1 MATIELVSPIT
12 SATNT
17 YRKGAWV
24 TEVGSASSSV
34 PGERHR
40 HDRARGNR
48 SEPHTEVPAHF
59 LPRAQA
65 ALSPLPQKHTCPIT
79 MCTLPGEGD
88 SPRQTTG

>member
-48 SEPHTEVPAHF
+48 SEPHTGPSSLPAQSTGSPEPIVPEAH
-59 LPRAQA
+59 LPHHHVYPAR
-65 ALSPLPQKHTCPIT
+65 
-79 MCTLPGEGD
+79 
-88 SPRQTTG
+88 